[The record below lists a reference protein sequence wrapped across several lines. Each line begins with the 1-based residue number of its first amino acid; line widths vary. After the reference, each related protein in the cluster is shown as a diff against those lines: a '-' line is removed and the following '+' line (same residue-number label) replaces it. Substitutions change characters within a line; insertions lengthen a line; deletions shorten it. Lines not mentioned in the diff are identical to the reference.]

1 MKITK
6 QDYLQNKVLETHRMS
21 HIDNLIGKYK
31 EKRDEV
37 KELIEAE
44 YGSNIYSPTNSGS
57 YAKFTAINSKFD
69 LDIMVPFKRN
79 SFSTLEEMFDS
90 VFEFL
95 EEKYKDIATVRKQKV
110 SIGIEFYEDE
120 DGDVISVDIVPG
132 RELKQDNYPEDKN
145 LNLLFNDQTSF
156 LSKNSYIKTNIQA
169 QIDHIK
175 SRENERKIISLLKIW
190 KSSNSQPYKS
200 FMIELLTI
208 KAFDAESITG
218 NLWEK
223 LKKVMEYIRDN
234 VTTEGFRLID
244 PGNSNND
251 LMDTLETWDRSNL
264 SNTMK
269 IIIDRIVENEDN
281 IKTYFPV
288 NEKFDEE
295 DISYGLKESSI
306 SVSIPPRNQRF
317 G

>member
-1 MKITK
+1 
-6 QDYLQNKVLETHRMS
+6 MS
-21 HIDNLIGKYK
+21 HIENLLNKYK
-31 EKRDEV
+31 EKRNEV
-37 KELIEAE
+37 KELIESE

-79 SFSTLEEMFDS
+79 SFSTLEEMFEN

-95 EEKYKDIATVRKQKV
+95 ESKYKDVASVRKQKV
-110 SIGIEFYEDE
+110 SIGIEFFEDE
-120 DGDVISVDIVPG
+120 DGDTISVDVVPG
-132 RELKQDNYPEDKN
+132 RELSQDNYSDDKN

-156 LSKNSYIKTNIQA
+156 LSKNSYLKTNIQA

-175 SRENERKIISLLKIW
+175 SRESERKVIRLLKIW
-190 KSSNSQPYKS
+190 KSSNAEPYKS
-200 FMIELLTI
+200 FLLELITI
-208 KAFDAESITG
+208 KAFDNENITG
-218 NLWEK
+218 NLWEN
-223 LKKVMEYIRDN
+223 LKTVMEYIRDN
-234 VTTEGFRLID
+234 VTTESFKLID
-244 PGNSNND
+244 PGNSNNN

-264 SNTMK
+264 SNRMK
-269 IIIDRIVENEDN
+269 IIIERIEENEDN

-288 NEKFDEE
+288 NEKFDK
-295 DISYGLKESSI
+295 DDTSYGLKESSI